1 MDSLKKLVLMKYDID
16 LTNDIE
22 TLKVKLPFCCEEEGC
37 KNLKYSAGLFTQC
50 SKDTD
55 DDFCKVCRSEI
66 NRTGAK
72 YGTTND
78 RKKYKLGEFIS
89 NTGKM
94 EVDYLKYMKQHGYTK
109 EMVINAAKLREVEL
123 PENIFDKKKTLKIPQ
138 ESTKRDV
145 VVDDSE
151 SEKDSIIDQPVKRGR
166 GRPRKEEKKLINQ
179 EDIETKKEKSTDSKK
194 KSSPK
199 PTQKP
204 TVEDKPESKIK
215 LVPESEPNPEPETV
229 SEVEPKHVVEPEP
242 ESDKE
247 IELENSDSDSD
258 SEDEI
263 EVRNFEFEGVTYLK
277 DVNNSKIYTG
287 DGEHIGFYNIKTKKI
302 EFE

>member
-1 MDSLKKLVLMKYDID
+1 MS
-16 LTNDIE
+16 
-22 TLKVKLPFCCEEEGC
+22 LKVKLPFCCEEGGC

-50 SKDTD
+50 GKETD
-55 DDFCKVCRSEI
+55 EDFCKVCRSEI
-66 NRTGAK
+66 NHTGSK

-123 PENIFDKKKTLKIPQ
+123 PENIFDKKKMLKIPQ

-151 SEKDSIIDQPVKRGR
+151 SEKDSIIYQPVKRGR
-166 GRPRKEEKKLINQ
+166 GRPRKEEKKIINQ

-194 KSSPK
+194 ISAPK
-199 PTQKP
+199 PAVK
-204 TVEDKPESKIK
+204 DNSESKIK
-215 LVPESEPNPEPETV
+215 LVPESEPNPELEPEPEP
-229 SEVEPKHVVEPEP
+229 EVEPKPEAKL

-263 EVRNFEFEGVTYLK
+263 EVRKFEFEGVTYLK
-277 DVNNSKIYTG
+277 DVNNNKIYTG
-287 DGEHIGFYNIKTKKI
+287 EGEHIGFYNNKTKKI

>member
-1 MDSLKKLVLMKYDID
+1 MDSLKKLVFMKYNID
-16 LTNDIE
+16 LTSDIE
-22 TLKVKLPFCCEEEGC
+22 TLKVKLPFCCEEGGC

-50 SKDTD
+50 GKETD
-55 DDFCKVCRSEI
+55 EDFCKVCRSEI
-66 NRTGAK
+66 NRTGSK

-123 PENIFDKKKTLKIPQ
+123 PENIFDKKKMLKIPQ

-151 SEKDSIIDQPVKRGR
+151 SEKDSIVNQPVKRGR
-166 GRPRKEEKKLINQ
+166 GRPRKEEKKIINQ

-194 KSSPK
+194 NSAPK
-199 PTQKP
+199 PAIK
-204 TVEDKPESKIK
+204 DNSESKIK
-215 LVPESEPNPEPETV
+215 LVPESEPNPEPE
-229 SEVEPKHVVEPEP
+229 PEPEVKP
-242 ESDKE
+242 KPVLEPEAELESDKE

-263 EVRNFEFEGVTYLK
+263 EVRKFEFEGVTYLK
-277 DVNNSKIYTG
+277 DVNNNKIYTG
-287 DGEHIGFYNIKTKKI
+287 EGEHIGFYNNKTKKI